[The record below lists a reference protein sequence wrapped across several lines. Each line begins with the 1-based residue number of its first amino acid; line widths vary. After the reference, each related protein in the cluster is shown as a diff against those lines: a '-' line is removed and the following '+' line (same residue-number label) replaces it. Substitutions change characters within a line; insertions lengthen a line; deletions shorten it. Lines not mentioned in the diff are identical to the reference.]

1 MNGATG
7 LLGRENYPIV
17 PLEELC
23 DLCSGITKGRKIDST
38 VTVEVP
44 YMAVANV
51 QDGSL
56 KLDNV
61 KTIEATP
68 EEIHRYRLLPGDL
81 LLTEGGDPDKLGRGA
96 IWNGEITSCIHQN
109 HIFRARKATQHVD
122 MEYLA
127 HLVSSPYG
135 KRYFLRQS
143 KQTTGIASIN
153 MSQLKRFP
161 VPLPPL
167 EEQRR
172 IAAILDK
179 AQDIKTLCDKAE
191 KLSEIADRN
200 LFLHY
205 FAEQPGVNEIT
216 LEDIV
221 DRKANA
227 MRTGP
232 FGSQLLHSE
241 FTEAGIAVL
250 GIDNAVTNNFTWGK
264 RRYISEEKY
273 RQLERY
279 TVFPGDLLITIMGTC
294 GRVAVVP
301 DDIPT
306 AINTKHL
313 CAISV
318 NQDAILPDYL
328 HDYILYHPFAV
339 KYLARQT
346 KGAIMEGLNMSIIK
360 QIPVFLPPLE
370 KQLKWHSRRKLARA
384 IASKNRQSQGSLSRL
399 ASSLNQILLNG
410 YSS

>member
-1 MNGATG
+1 VVEPSAGSRQIASSEWILFRSKETDARYLRHFLVSDDFHRQFMQT
-7 LLGRENYPIV
+7 V
-17 PLEELC
+17 
-23 DLCSGITKGRKIDST
+23 SGVG
-38 VTVEVP
+38 
-44 YMAVANV
+44 
-51 QDGSL
+51 GSL
-56 KLDNV
+56 L
-61 KTIEATP
+61 
-68 EEIHRYRLLPGDL
+68 
-81 LLTEGGDPDKLGRGA
+81 
-96 IWNGEITSCIHQN
+96 
-109 HIFRARKATQHVD
+109 RARPKYVAKIKI
-122 MEYLA
+122 
-127 HLVSSPYG
+127 S
-135 KRYFLRQS
+135 
-143 KQTTGIASIN
+143 
-153 MSQLKRFP
+153 
-161 VPLPPL
+161 LPPL

-191 KLSEIADRN
+191 KLSEIADRS

-227 MRTGP
+227 IRTGP

-410 YSS
+410 CSS

>member
-1 MNGATG
+1 M
-7 LLGRENYPIV
+7 LL
-17 PLEELC
+17 
-23 DLCSGITKGRKIDST
+23 KKIEDET
-38 VTVEVP
+38 PFVTVKHLS
-44 YMAVANV
+44 VAK
-51 QDGSL
+51 L
-56 KLDNV
+56 KSAQ
-61 KTIEATP
+61 I
-68 EEIHRYRLLPGDL
+68 
-81 LLTEGGDPDKLGRGA
+81 
-96 IWNGEITSCIHQN
+96 
-109 HIFRARKATQHVD
+109 
-122 MEYLA
+122 
-127 HLVSSPYG
+127 
-135 KRYFLRQS
+135 
-143 KQTTGIASIN
+143 
-153 MSQLKRFP
+153 
-161 VPLPPL
+161 PLPPL

-318 NQDAILPDYL
+318 NQDAISPDYL

>member
-1 MNGATG
+1 
-7 LLGRENYPIV
+7 
-17 PLEELC
+17 
-23 DLCSGITKGRKIDST
+23 
-38 VTVEVP
+38 
-44 YMAVANV
+44 
-51 QDGSL
+51 
-56 KLDNV
+56 
-61 KTIEATP
+61 
-68 EEIHRYRLLPGDL
+68 
-81 LLTEGGDPDKLGRGA
+81 
-96 IWNGEITSCIHQN
+96 
-109 HIFRARKATQHVD
+109 
-122 MEYLA
+122 
-127 HLVSSPYG
+127 
-135 KRYFLRQS
+135 
-143 KQTTGIASIN
+143 
-153 MSQLKRFP
+153 
-161 VPLPPL
+161 
-167 EEQRR
+167 
-172 IAAILDK
+172 
-179 AQDIKTLCDKAE
+179 
-191 KLSEIADRN
+191 
-200 LFLHY
+200 
-205 FAEQPGVNEIT
+205 
-216 LEDIV
+216 
-221 DRKANA
+221 

>member
-1 MNGATG
+1 MSNSLVKLGEIVDFVGGGTPPRDIEAYWNGGIPWASVKDFKGQSIDDTKEQISPEGLANSSSTVIPAGHVIIPTRMALGKAAINSVDIAINQDLKALIPKTAISERYLLHALLARRGEIQSLGKGATVKG
-7 LLGRENYPIV
+7 VTIDRLSS
-17 PLEELC
+17 LE
-23 DLCSGITKGRKIDST
+23 I
-38 VTVEVP
+38 
-44 YMAVANV
+44 
-51 QDGSL
+51 
-56 KLDNV
+56 
-61 KTIEATP
+61 
-68 EEIHRYRLLPGDL
+68 
-81 LLTEGGDPDKLGRGA
+81 
-96 IWNGEITSCIHQN
+96 
-109 HIFRARKATQHVD
+109 
-122 MEYLA
+122 
-127 HLVSSPYG
+127 
-135 KRYFLRQS
+135 
-143 KQTTGIASIN
+143 
-153 MSQLKRFP
+153 
-161 VPLPPL
+161 PLPPL

-179 AQDIKTLCDKAE
+179 AQDIKALCDKAE
-191 KLSEIADRN
+191 KLSEIADRS

-205 FAEQPGVNEIT
+205 FAEQPGSNEIT
-216 LEDIV
+216 LQDII

-227 MRTGP
+227 IRTGP

-360 QIPVFLPPLE
+360 QIPVFLPPLK
-370 KQLKWHSRRKLARA
+370 KQLKWHSRRRLARA
-384 IASKNRQSQGSLSRL
+384 IASKNRQRQGSLSHL

-410 YSS
+410 CSS